1 MPKQR
6 QPFTNATMREPRP
19 GKPHIA
25 LIDGLWRVSPWKRG
39 TGPLYYQ
46 AHAFVN
52 RLNNRI
58 LWPVVDTVEQLNE
71 LPPGT
76 YTLTGCASEEM
87 ARRLA
92 TNLLKKELSK

>member
-1 MPKQR
+1 MKR
-6 QPFTNATMREPRP
+6 QPFTNAAMREPTP

-52 RLNNRI
+52 RLNNAI
-58 LWPVVDTVEQLNE
+58 PFGGLSFEVIAFDE
-71 LPPGT
+71 LT
-76 YTLTGCASEEM
+76 
-87 ARRLA
+87 
-92 TNLLKKELSK
+92 KE